1 SLTTETNNNQTTKDK
16 KKDCVVCYENEIVAA
31 LVPCGH
37 NLFCME
43 CADRIRDE
51 HSVCPVC
58 QKHVTQVLRIF
69 S

>member
-1 SLTTETNNNQTTKDK
+1 
-16 KKDCVVCYENEIVAA
+16 VCFESEVIAA

-43 CADRIRDE
+43 CANRICQRNE
-51 HSVCPVC
+51 PRCPVC
-58 QKHVTQVLRIF
+58 QASVTQAIRIF